1 MLMPRFH
8 GRSWDLQCC
17 TPQSRYSSRDLAC
30 FAPGQGIFRPCVRWI
45 SASALCGMTFPWSSP
60 WSAFTPACFWALWG
74 IGGEAIN
81 QAPARNL
88 LLPAA
93 GFATWGVGFAAI
105 YGLQAVGCAAGWN
118 DLMAGPLSLQRVLLI
133 VLLLAV

>member
-1 MLMPRFH
+1 M
-8 GRSWDLQCC
+8 
-17 TPQSRYSSRDLAC
+17 
-30 FAPGQGIFRPCVRWI
+30 
-45 SASALCGMTFPWSSP
+45 
-60 WSAFTPACFWALWG
+60 
-74 IGGEAIN
+74 N

-133 VLLLAV
+133 VLLLAVTAAAVLTFRWIARLPEPVEKPQQFLHQLARYASMVAIATILFTFSSVFALSVC